1 MRTHDRRVAVGGP
14 TSLEPVPNALRPF
27 LPSGATLH
35 TELTNLATTARDKN
49 GRRAFIMRKLS
60 ALVSAGSHSFGHPGH
75 LYTGRA
81 VAKADEHSIK
91 GD

>member
-1 MRTHDRRVAVGGP
+1 VAVGGP

-49 GRRAFIMRKLS
+49 GRRAFNGDAFIMRKLS